1 MHIAPGVIALGDLS
15 AVERILVNLLSN
27 ASKYTPSGSP
37 LEIILEHGDGMAVL
51 SVVDH
56 GPGIPESERENVF
69 GLFYRVVDQ
78 AARATRGV
86 GIGLA
91 LARQLVEKLGGAISI
106 AETPGGGAS
115 FRVTIPLIG
124 APLPTAPSPLT
135 PAMDTS

>member
-1 MHIAPGVIALGDLS
+1 
-15 AVERILVNLLSN
+15 VNLLSN